1 MITRYIEWPKKKETT
16 KVSAALFSNDEDEDQ
31 KLQPLVLSHRLD
43 ILADKHLCLREKRE
57 QGSRV

>member
-1 MITRYIEWPKKKETT
+1 MAEKKKEETT

>member
-1 MITRYIEWPKKKETT
+1 MAEKRKEKKKKETT
-16 KVSAALFSNDEDEDQ
+16 KISAALLSNDEDEDQ
-31 KLQPLVLSHRLD
+31 KLQPLVLTSIGH